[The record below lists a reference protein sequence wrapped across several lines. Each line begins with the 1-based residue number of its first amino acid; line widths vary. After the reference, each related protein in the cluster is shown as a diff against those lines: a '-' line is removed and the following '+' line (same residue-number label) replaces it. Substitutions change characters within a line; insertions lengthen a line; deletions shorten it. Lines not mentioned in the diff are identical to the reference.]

1 MQSKSTAIRRARVSD
16 CPAVERIVE
25 RAYMHYIARM
35 RRKPGPMLADYRA
48 LIEEGLVHVLDRD
61 GTVLGVLVLIDE
73 GEVTLLDNVAVDPD
87 LKGRGHGQAL
97 MRFAEQRA
105 RERGHHAIRLY
116 THETMVEN
124 IALYLRI
131 GYVETHRAEESGL
144 RRVFM
149 TKALH

>member
-1 MQSKSTAIRRARVSD
+1 MQSESTVIRRARVSD

-35 RRKPGPMLADYRA
+35 QRKPGPMLADYRA
-48 LIEEGLVHVLDRD
+48 LIEEGLVHVLDQD

-73 GEVTLLDNVAVDPD
+73 GKVTLLDNVAIDPD
-87 LKGRGHGQAL
+87 LKGRGHGHAL
-97 MRFAEQRA
+97 MRFAEQSA